1 MRLSRSSSIFA
12 AIFLVAATVPG
23 LAQSVNPA
31 ASSAAPIPDIVTL
44 MHQVLENQNQVDK
57 IRENYA
63 CRDARQV
70 EKLDKGGRVKKTST
84 SVYQISFFGGH
95 QIQRLIE
102 EDGQPLSAKDQEKED
117 DRIRK
122 QVEKYEKEQQSG
134 KEAERREKDEV
145 TIQNFLEADRFLNP
159 RRERIEGHDVI
170 AFDFEANPA
179 FKPKS
184 LTQKLAQALVGT
196 IWIDAQ
202 AHEVVR
208 LNARFAKNLKVGWGL
223 MASVHRGTAVA
234 FEQTLVHNEVW
245 LPTYEEVHVS
255 ARALFFGVNQNET
268 NRYSDYQRFRVQ
280 SSSKLFPPKSN

>member
-1 MRLSRSSSIFA
+1 MTLRRTSLIAA
-12 AIFLVAATVPG
+12 AIFLFAAAVPAY
-23 LAQSVNPA
+23 AQTGAPA
-31 ASSAAPIPDIVTL
+31 ASPESAAIPDISTL

-63 CRDARQV
+63 CRDARQI
-70 EKLDKGGRVKKTST
+70 EELDKHGRVKKTT
-84 SVYQISFFGGH
+84 NSVYQISFFGSH

-102 EDGQPLSAKDQEKED
+102 KDGQPLSAKEQEKED
-117 DRIRK
+117 GRIRK
-122 QVEKYEKEQQSG
+122 LVEKFEKDQQSG
-134 KEAERREKDEV
+134 KEAERRERAEV
-145 TIQNFLEADRFLNP
+145 TIQDLLEADRFSDP
-159 RRERIEGHDVI
+159 RRERMDGRDVI

-179 FKPKS
+179 FKAKS

-208 LNARFAKNLKVGWGL
+208 LDARFAKNLKFGWGL
-223 MASVHRGTAVA
+223 VASVHRGTAVA

-245 LPTYEEVHVS
+245 LPTYAEVHVS

-268 NRYSDYQRFRVQ
+268 DRYSDYKKFHVQ
-280 SSSKLFPPKSN
+280 SSSTLFPPK